1 MRLYLMVMIIA
12 AAVTFLM
19 TSVMRRLSLEWRVL
33 TPVRERDVHTE
44 PIPRLGGIAMIVG
57 FAVALAVA
65 SQIPYFEPVF
75 VTKTPW
81 WVLIGAAAI
90 SSLGLVDDVWDLD
103 WTAKMAGQ
111 ILVAGFLA
119 YQGVQLV
126 TFPIFGITI
135 GSSSLSL
142 GVTIFIFVAMMNAV
156 NFVDGLDGL
165 ATGVV
170 AIGASAFFIYSYML
184 TRASGA
190 LTYASTAS
198 LIIAALL
205 GICIGFLPHNFHPGS
220 IFMGDS
226 GALGLGTITASAA
239 IIVTG
244 QIDPLVLGD
253 SQLITSFLPIILPI
267 VVLAIPIVDMA
278 LAVFRRV
285 KAGHSPFHADR
296 KHLHHRLLDIGHSHT
311 AVVLL
316 LYLWTAVITF
326 PTVAL
331 LVYSPLT
338 VSLVATPAFVLT
350 VVLTINLLPG
360 LKRRKPGKEKS
371 SMVTKSA

>member
-1 MRLYLMVMIIA
+1 MRLYILVTLIA

-44 PIPRLGGIAMIVG
+44 PIPRLGGIAMTIG
-57 FAVALAVA
+57 FAVALIVA
-65 SQIPYFEPVF
+65 SQVPYFAPVF
-75 VTKTPW
+75 ETNTPW
-81 WVLIGAAAI
+81 WVLLGAVAI
-90 SSLGLVDDVWDLD
+90 SALGLVDDIWDLD
-103 WTAKMAGQ
+103 WTAKLAGQ

-142 GVTIFIFVAMMNAV
+142 GVTVFIFVAMMNAV

-170 AIGASAFFIYSYML
+170 GIGASAFFIYSYVL

-190 LTYASTAS
+190 LTYATTAS
-198 LIIAALL
+198 LIMAALV
-205 GICIGFLPHNFHPGS
+205 GICVGFLPHNFHPGT

-226 GALGLGTITASAA
+226 GALSLGTIMASAA

-244 QIDPLVLGD
+244 QIDPLLLGD
-253 SQLITSFLPIILPI
+253 SQLITSFLPIILPL
-267 VVLAIPIVDMA
+267 VVLAIPIIDMA
-278 LAVFRRV
+278 SAVFRRV
-285 KAGHSPFHADR
+285 RAGHSPFHADR

-316 LYLWTAVITF
+316 LYLWTVVITF

-331 LVYSPLT
+331 LSFRPLV
-338 VSLVATPAFVLT
+338 VSAVAVPALLLTLVLSV
-350 VVLTINLLPG
+350 NLLPG
-360 LKRRKPGKEKS
+360 LKRRWQVGRKS
-371 SMVTKSA
+371 K